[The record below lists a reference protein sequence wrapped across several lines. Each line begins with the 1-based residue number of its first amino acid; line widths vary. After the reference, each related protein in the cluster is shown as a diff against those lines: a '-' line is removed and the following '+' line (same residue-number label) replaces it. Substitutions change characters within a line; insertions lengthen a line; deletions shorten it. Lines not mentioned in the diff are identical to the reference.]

1 MIERAVPIAS
11 TTTQN
16 EKNGED
22 NYVNAASW
30 TKRDSGSVSSFE

>member
-16 EKNGED
+16 NKNRED
-22 NYVNAASW
+22 NYVNTASR
-30 TKRDSGSVSSFE
+30 TERDSGST